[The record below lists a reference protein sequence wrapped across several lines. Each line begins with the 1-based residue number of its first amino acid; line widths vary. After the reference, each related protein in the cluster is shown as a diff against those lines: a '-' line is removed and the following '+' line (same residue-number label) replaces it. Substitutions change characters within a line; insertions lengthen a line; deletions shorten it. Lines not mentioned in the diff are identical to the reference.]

1 MAKLTITITK
11 TDKEKFTVKCGTS
24 VGGGQQKCK
33 DKSLDEVKDF
43 LGNIIQSLDEN
54 DCIGRK

>member
-1 MAKLTITITK
+1 MAKITVTITK
-11 TDKEKFTVKCGTS
+11 SDEGKFTVKCGTS

-33 DKSLDEVKDF
+33 DKSLDEVKEFIGDV
-43 LGNIIQSLDEN
+43 IQTLDEN